1 MDDPSPSRVKQLA
14 SRFEPQLSKVHRIA
28 SMFECEPPSPSTA
41 ISFSRRVGG
50 NSTAKIQYKRVQPD
64 RPSPTGDPQ
73 QSVRRQPIP
82 SPRTVETPALQYD
95 PGEESFG
102 GGEQL
107 TEEQLAE
114 EGLEGMSMEEMEALC
129 EIMALE
135 ESRARAERME
145 ALGYEVAGGEGREE
159 YRKEGDGG
167 EGGWWQVGYSDG
179 RAGGEGSGGGEAEGG
194 GTGGGEGVAVVIG
207 DDEEGDN
214 KEGGSVGSLIR
225 SIEGLP
231 KQSKQQPQ
239 PISPEKTPGK
249 SRKSSGGKKSREKR
263 RGEPGGADTVAGAI
277 ERFSGSRKDPGRVS
291 TSRITA
297 STSEPSLALAAAGAT
312 AENRRFGLA
321 NGGTASPLEDRAV
334 GMASGRVGR
343 NSGGLSGEFPLELS
357 SSPSVSVVDAELSRK
372 KTEVARYETE
382 LARRRAELNRLRVEL
397 ASVSVEKV
405 QAEIAL
411 NRLKQEV
418 EDWSYVPSEG
428 TGQVGNEADEA
439 GEAGENGVS
448 DVKKDGDGGSSEE
461 TSSPGRL
468 KAQLG
473 KVRLENER
481 LKRREKSLTADVEYI
496 ETMLA
501 QEKGESAALRRELA
515 EVKQQRKDLD
525 KELSAAQKEL
535 SSLRRSAAV
544 AERRAA
550 AEEADAALL
559 RQQLQKAQAA
569 EMGLLEQLQL
579 ATKEAMGLRKTL
591 VWSRETREDAEEWE
605 RGLQG
610 TLAEQV
616 QRNGELEVKGGEMM
630 TRLLVLEKELAEE
643 QQRRSAAEFQA
654 RDAVAAK
661 ELLEEEAMLLRHTRG
676 VMKEALLQGGGDGG
690 ERGASSRAEE
700 AVAGDGSMKVAS
712 SDGLKMEVPARV
724 WDILDQVE
732 ETKARGMAERD
743 ELTRLHWL
751 TACVRG
757 ELHKARFAAIQAA
770 ASTTNPTATTNATTT
785 TAMSTASA
793 GSSPAPP
800 LVPAAGLAKPM
811 GKAVS
816 KKLSLVLDLDQH
828 AAASAAA
835 APPDPAADSA
845 ASAAS
850 GASST
855 TFSTTASTPRTPPHS
870 TTTASASASASA
882 GSKFV
887 RWFSHRSSDRP
898 AHSSAATSA
907 ATSAA
912 AVPAGSMAASA
923 AVVAAEEGS
932 ASPQAPDHVPRVTTD
947 ESVPSSATPS
957 LLPAQSAPSTTAPA
971 VSTAAPAT
979 AAAAAAAT
987 TPSGRFNPKTFLET
1001 MRNKVVAFVGDSL
1014 SDNLHASVHC
1024 ILSAYT
1030 KIETDFGIKRRCF
1043 CALAP
1048 ILVGPSQPHQPTP
1061 SPSIPIQPP
1070 PSPRHP
1076 HHQFKKSWLGG
1087 ARPVGSLHAAQ
1098 YNFTLLSI
1106 NSGYIVQSPRYVSQP
1121 AIRELPSIFES
1132 ETHLRQIHLLLT
1144 TPPSLTSP
1152 HPLHPP
1158 PPSCPLPC
1166 FLLRASPLRSPPSPP
1181 SFFPV
1186 LSSSVLL
1193 LRLLSPYCSFPPAHR
1208 VPLGSNPNWQPMG
1221 AYRKAMGA
1229 LYDYFEKTPYSGL
1242 PIFMTFSPIHA
1253 GNACATANAPFANE
1267 TDGVAHL
1274 NGYTMPAMKK
1284 QVSIYKRSKKIRV
1297 AQITYMSAMRP
1308 DAHLRSKRKDCS
1320 HWCLPG
1326 VPDAWADRSSASS
1339 ALADVAWMAG
1349 VATCVK
1355 LLLVPAYRS
1364 TDFEVHRNWLAITHS
1379 LPLSQWYVD
1388 ATSQW
1393 TLDYPP
1399 LFAFFERCLALLAC
1413 RVDPLMTDLVKG
1425 LEHASYATVL
1435 FQRVSV
1441 MGTDCLLA
1449 VAAWRCTRG
1458 LPSQAH
1464 RNVAAGAVVLSAGL
1478 LLVDHMHFQYNGL
1491 LLALL
1496 LLSLSLLAVRLPHD
1510 GSGSCASTAAAAAAA
1525 LSL

>member
-14 SRFEPQLSKVHRIA
+14 SRFEPQLSKVQRIA

-41 ISFSRRVGG
+41 ISLSRRVGG
-50 NSTAKIQYKRVQPD
+50 NSTAKIQYKRVQSD
-64 RPSPTGDPQ
+64 RPSPTGDSQ
-73 QSVRRQPIP
+73 QSVRRQSIP

-95 PGEESFG
+95 PAEESFG

-114 EGLEGMSMEEMEALC
+114 EGLDGMSMEEMEALC

-194 GTGGGEGVAVVIG
+194 GTGGVEGVAVVIG
-207 DDEEGDN
+207 DDEEGDS

-277 ERFSGSRKDPGRVS
+277 ERFSGSGKDPERVS
-291 TSRITA
+291 TSRMTL
-297 STSEPSLALAAAGAT
+297 STSEPSLARAAAGAT
-312 AENRRFGLA
+312 AGNRRYGLA
-321 NGGTASPLEDRAV
+321 NGGPLEDRAV
-334 GMASGRVGR
+334 GMAGGGAGR
-343 NSGGLSGEFPLELS
+343 SSAGLSGEFPLELS

-411 NRLKQEV
+411 TRLKQEV
-418 EDWSYVPSEG
+418 EDWSYVPAEG
-428 TGQVGNEADEA
+428 TGQGGNEADEA
-439 GEAGENGVS
+439 GETGENGAS
-448 DVKKDGDGGSSEE
+448 DLKKDGDGGRSEE
-461 TSSPGRL
+461 SSSSAQL

-591 VWSRETREDAEEWE
+591 VWSKETREDAEEWE

-661 ELLEEEAMLLRHTRG
+661 ELLEEEVMLLRHTRG
-676 VMKEALLQGGGDGG
+676 VIKDAMLQGGADGE
-690 ERGASSRAEE
+690 ERRASSRAEDM
-700 AVAGDGSMKVAS
+700 VPSGGSAKVAS

-770 ASTTNPTATTNATTT
+770 ASTNPTATTTNATTT
-785 TAMSTASA
+785 MGAASA
-793 GSSPAPP
+793 SSSPAPS
-800 LVPAAGLAKPM
+800 LVPAAGLAKPL

-828 AAASAAA
+828 AAAA
-835 APPDPAADSA
+835 APADPAADSA

-850 GASST
+850 GTSVSGT

-870 TTTASASASASA
+870 TTAASASASASA

-898 AHSSAATSA
+898 AYSSAATSA
-907 ATSAA
+907 AAW
-912 AVPAGSMAASA
+912 PAGSMAASA
-923 AVVAAEEGS
+923 AVVAEEGS
-932 ASPQAPDHVPRVTTD
+932 ASPQAPDPVPRVATD
-947 ESVPSSATPS
+947 ESAPSTALPS
-957 LLPAQSAPSTTAPA
+957 LLPAQSAPSTPAPA
-971 VSTAAPAT
+971 PAPAP
-979 AAAAAAAT
+979 AASAATAAT
-987 TPSGRFNPKTFLET
+987 TPSGSTPQPTNVRFPPRSHLAIPTALPQPLRVRSWVRTSAIPNYKPPYASGCAAGFSCDTVGRNPAGYVWVPAPPCSYDRWRYDQWITNAYFSPFLPPPPFVAPPLPPFHPIRDPCVDLILGSLSCGGRFNPKTFLET
-1001 MRNKVVAFVGDSL
+1001 MRNKIVAFVGDSL

-1030 KIETDFGIKRRCF
+1030 KIE
-1043 CALAP
+1043 
-1048 ILVGPSQPHQPTP
+1048 
-1061 SPSIPIQPP
+1061 
-1070 PSPRHP
+1070 
-1076 HHQFKKSWLGG
+1076 FKKSWLGG

-1106 NSGYIVQSPRYVSQP
+1106 NSGYIVQSPRYVSHP
-1121 AIRELPSIFES
+1121 PYVSCPPFVANPSSLEHASLPDVSSRLPLHFSPSLLPSS
-1132 ETHLRQIHLLLT
+1132 VLSPL
-1144 TPPSLTSP
+1144 PTSP
-1152 HPLHPP
+1152 LHSSP
-1158 PPSCPLPC
+1158 PC
-1166 FLLRASPLRSPPSPP
+1166 FLLPCFPRGCFRLTDSPLLLTYKDQTQPYVVNPKWAGILRYTHSIIFSAGHWFFHPVCPMLSGSSTRYAPCSLVLPPAQCDPTGSPFASPPTHSSHLPRPTVSHPIVELHSTPIMTHQSHPS
-1181 SFFPV
+1181 
-1186 LSSSVLL
+1186 
-1193 LRLLSPYCSFPPAHR
+1193 
-1208 VPLGSNPNWQPMG
+1208 
-1221 AYRKAMGA
+1221 
-1229 LYDYFEKTPYSGL
+1229 
-1242 PIFMTFSPIHA
+1242 
-1253 GNACATANAPFANE
+1253 
-1267 TDGVAHL
+1267 
-1274 NGYTMPAMKK
+1274 
-1284 QVSIYKRSKKIRV
+1284 
-1297 AQITYMSAMRP
+1297 
-1308 DAHLRSKRKDCS
+1308 
-1320 HWCLPG
+1320 
-1326 VPDAWADRSSASS
+1326 
-1339 ALADVAWMAG
+1339 
-1349 VATCVK
+1349 
-1355 LLLVPAYRS
+1355 
-1364 TDFEVHRNWLAITHS
+1364 HS
-1379 LPLSQWYVD
+1379 LPLIPFCS
-1388 ATSQW
+1388 
-1393 TLDYPP
+1393 
-1399 LFAFFERCLALLAC
+1399 
-1413 RVDPLMTDLVKG
+1413 
-1425 LEHASYATVL
+1425 
-1435 FQRVSV
+1435 
-1441 MGTDCLLA
+1441 
-1449 VAAWRCTRG
+1449 
-1458 LPSQAH
+1458 
-1464 RNVAAGAVVLSAGL
+1464 SAKL
-1478 LLVDHMHFQYNGL
+1478 
-1491 LLALL
+1491 
-1496 LLSLSLLAVRLPHD
+1496 
-1510 GSGSCASTAAAAAAA
+1510 
-1525 LSL
+1525 